1 MSLDGRLKA
10 AVDAGMPTVCPPR
23 ADAPERLPDVRDE
36 FLTADYWIQRAAELA
51 DVDQLVMTAADI
63 AAHNQSLQQPRVP
76 GKKFPF
82 GHYRLDQPLNVEMF
96 VRELGERIDWLNER
110 FREGRYVGENGQR
123 IPVNEMMSRTD
134 MPGLNPEAVRL
145 QVVLDEAQLY
155 CAPTA
160 SAFYTA
166 SLDKRFNRNLC
177 SMVRSQEPIQIVATW
192 PNGMRLAR
200 TRYSYGWIRPDVR
213 LSEPIPAHLVSAYVG
228 HRKVSV
234 TEAWK
239 IPQGGPVLPMGT
251 LVPPVE
257 GAAGRIW
264 VATAKGLV
272 EHSSGADKTRGSE
285 LGFSRRDFY
294 KQRFV
299 SSVRV
304 MDSVVSR
311 AGVIVHDW

>member
-1 MSLDGRLKA
+1 
-10 AVDAGMPTVCPPR
+10 
-23 ADAPERLPDVRDE
+23 
-36 FLTADYWIQRAAELA
+36 
-51 DVDQLVMTAADI
+51 MTAADI

-96 VRELGERIDWLNER
+96 VRELGERADWLNER

-134 MPGLNPEAVRL
+134 MPALNPEAVRL

-177 SMVRSQEPIQIVATW
+177 SMVRRKPVQIVATW

-200 TRYSYGWIRPDVR
+200 TRYPFGWIRPDVR
-213 LSEPIPAHLVSAYVG
+213 LSEPISAHLVSAYVG
-228 HRKVSV
+228 HRRVSI
-234 TEAWK
+234 T
-239 IPQGGPVLPMGT
+239 
-251 LVPPVE
+251 
-257 GAAGRIW
+257 
-264 VATAKGLV
+264 
-272 EHSSGADKTRGSE
+272 D
-285 LGFSRRDFY
+285 D
-294 KQRFV
+294 
-299 SSVRV
+299 
-304 MDSVVSR
+304 
-311 AGVIVHDW
+311 